1 MKGGVIIIYAV
12 IPKDLIYNKDLNEN
26 RIIVYSYFSIRQG
39 LDDTVGFSCNHLVE
53 WCGYAID
60 YHKGRINDKLKDLIE
75 TMCNDKYFILDGK
88 ISSDL
93 LTIAILNMEKFCPD
107 SQFAIIYYDEIQKI
121 KDFKKLINDDK
132 EKNRMSSAI
141 LLLILSYLRMNMLR
155 RQEGYIGKESD
166 KPEFCYRYYID
177 IEKDIG
183 ISSRYISRAIG
194 ILIKL
199 DLLAKQE
206 IPRYKDEH
214 DNWHTEVTLFVN
226 KYKYDKQGRLDQKYN
241 YQQELQWG
249 MDYIKERKYLKKK
262 FIQDTENK

>member
-1 MKGGVIIIYAV
+1 MIQIIYATV
-12 IPKDLIYNKDLNEN
+12 PKEIIYNKEMNDK
-26 RIIVYSYFSIRQG
+26 RVIVYCYFSLKYG
-39 LDDTVGFSCNHLVE
+39 LDDTVGFSCDSVVT
-53 WCGYAID
+53 WCGFKSN
-60 YHKGRINDKLKDLIE
+60 YHKDKINENITTTINGLIS
-75 TMCNDKYFILDGK
+75 NQYIKVSGV
-88 ISSDL
+88 ISRNEYNEA
-93 LTIAILNMEKFCPD
+93 TLNMEKFCPD
-107 SQFAIIYYDEIQKI
+107 TQFAIIYYDEIQKI
-121 KDFKKLINDDK
+121 MDFKKIINDDK

-141 LLLILSYLRMNMLR
+141 LLLVLSYLRMNMLR

-183 ISSRYISRAIG
+183 ISSRYISRAIS

-226 KYKYDKQGRLDQKYN
+226 KYKYDKQGKLDQKYN

-249 MDYIKERKYLKKK
+249 IDYIKDKKYLKKK
-262 FIQDTENK
+262 FKQDTEYK

>member
-1 MKGGVIIIYAV
+1 MIQILYATV
-12 IPKDLIYNKDLNEN
+12 PKEIIYNKEMNDK
-26 RIIVYSYFSIRQG
+26 RVIVYCYFSLKCG
-39 LDDTVGFSCNHLVE
+39 LDDTVGFSCDSVVT
-53 WCGYAID
+53 WCSFKLN
-60 YHKGRINDKLKDLIE
+60 YHKDKINENITTTINSLIS
-75 TMCNDKYFILDGK
+75 NQYIKVSGV
-88 ISSDL
+88 ISRNEYNEA
-93 LTIAILNMEKFCPD
+93 TLNMEKFCPD
-107 SQFAIIYYDEIQKI
+107 TQFAIIYYDEIQKI
-121 KDFKKLINDDK
+121 KDFKKIINDDK

-183 ISSRYISRAIG
+183 VSSRYISRAIN

-199 DLLAKQE
+199 DILAKQE
-206 IPRYKDEH
+206 IPRYKDEY

-249 MDYIKERKYLKKK
+249 IDYIKEKKYLKKK
-262 FIQDTENK
+262 FKQDTENK